1 MSVLC
6 AVGPAAAR
14 PPPAPRVPGVGGRA
28 RERTA
33 GRGASRAGGVYR
45 TLCRPAY
52 ARTAPHTGPTPGP
65 TAVPEFAPVRSTAV
79 GPGPCPGRVR
89 SAGRRDAPRDAR
101 RARVPACPRGAATR
115 EREGR
120 QTERGHRTR
129 GRVVPRAFIVLSV
142 VRARLVS
149 EHSVATRRRPSR
161 PDTTH
166 RPDGRHP
173 TSTRARPKA
182 KHTTGAGAA
191 CTHASDRTQRRKER
205 GEASVERVELAHV
218 ERSVAVGIGM
228 CSRHAAGT
236 RSRERERRKRHRE
249 ACRVTARPSTT

>member
-149 EHSVATRRRPSR
+149 ERTQCGHTATTLSTGHDAPTGRTTPDLDTRTPQSQTHDRCRGGVHTRIRPHAASQGERRGERR
-161 PDTTH
+161 TC
-166 RPDGRHP
+166 
-173 TSTRARPKA
+173 RARA
-182 KHTTGAGAA
+182 
-191 CTHASDRTQRRKER
+191 RRALR
-205 GEASVERVELAHV
+205 
-218 ERSVAVGIGM
+218 RSWHRYVQQAR
-228 CSRHAAGT
+228 SRHAIPRT
-236 RSRERERRKRHRE
+236 
-249 ACRVTARPSTT
+249 